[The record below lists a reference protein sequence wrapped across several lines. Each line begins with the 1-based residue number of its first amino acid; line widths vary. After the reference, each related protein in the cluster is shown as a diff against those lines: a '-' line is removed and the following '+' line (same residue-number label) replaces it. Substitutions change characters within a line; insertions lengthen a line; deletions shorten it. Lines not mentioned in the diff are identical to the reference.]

1 MAELYQKI
9 GNANLLRTFAN
20 DPPAG
25 AVVAPFN
32 ELFASGWAGED
43 TPPAEYINYL
53 YQQFGEKINHLLQH
67 GIPKWITAKEYNA
80 GDVVV
85 HTNTP
90 WLCVATNTSSTP
102 NTASVNWIPIATGRG
117 ITGSMYAAHGA
128 DVTVAT
134 TAAAVPVNTNIQD
147 GAGSIDHDTV
157 TNNSRFVVNRAG
169 MFEYTIQANVL
180 TTSGSP
186 NNCYLWVAKNGTALA
201 NSASIV
207 SSKNNAET
215 TQICLS
221 GTILLAVNDYI
232 ELFVV
237 SDTSG
242 HYSLD
247 AVPASGGRP
256 AVPSVVVNMKGW

>member
-43 TPPAEYINYL
+43 TPPAEWINYL

-67 GIPKWITAKEYNA
+67 GIPKWITAKEYTA

-85 HTNTP
+85 HTGTP

-117 ITGSMYAAHGA
+117 ITGNMYAAHGA
-128 DVTVAT
+128 DVTVTT

-147 GAGSIDHDTV
+147 GAGTIDHDSV
-157 TNNSRFVVNRAG
+157 TNNSRFIVNRAG
-169 MFEYTIQANVL
+169 VYEYTIQANVL

-186 NNCYLWVAKNGTALA
+186 NNCYLWVAKNGTPLA
-201 NSASIV
+201 NSAAIV
-207 SSKNNAET
+207 SSKNNAEV
-215 TQICLS
+215 TQACLS
-221 GTILLAVNDYI
+221 GTILLALNDYI

-242 HYSLD
+242 HYLLD
-247 AVPASGGRP
+247 AVSASGGRP